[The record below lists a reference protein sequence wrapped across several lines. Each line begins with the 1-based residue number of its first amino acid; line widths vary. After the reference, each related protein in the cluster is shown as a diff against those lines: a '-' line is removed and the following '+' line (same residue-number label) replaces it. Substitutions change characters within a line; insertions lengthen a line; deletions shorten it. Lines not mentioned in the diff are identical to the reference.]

1 MDLSRFRALIPGVKE
16 HDESFNK
23 MRMVQ
28 NALQGEGDL
37 SLSVPYG
44 EGTAIG
50 GVRESYKRLRVNQ
63 QLEPKEKAIRQRHI
77 GAAAG
82 LVGSMGA
89 NLYNMYKH
97 PSGAKSTSDYYKMV
111 KDNPLPLAGAV
122 ASSYGAYKA
131 TQLDPVSI
139 PLLAA
144 GSAAVIHGTQGLPTS
159 YRVAA
164 TIGATAP
171 GFLAGMAKAHQEGN
185 DLELVKE
192 IIADHDTP
200 ALDRLK
206 ELAVVHNAKGLERT
220 FPILSYAKGKEQLR
234 GHVEGQQATDPAT
247 YHLESHVK
255 AKYVQQMHNDL
266 LGRLAAEFEQKN
278 GRSPSPKEFN
288 KLELEVERK
297 LFP

>member
-1 MDLSRFRALIPGVKE
+1 MLSRFRALIPGVKE

-23 MRMVQ
+23 MKSLQ
-28 NALQGEGDL
+28 SALQGEGDL
-37 SLSVPYG
+37 NVSIPYG
-44 EGTAIG
+44 EGTAVG
-50 GVRESYKRLRVNQ
+50 GVRESVKRLRSNKK
-63 QLEPKEKAIRQRHI
+63 LDDAEILARQRHV
-77 GAAAG
+77 ASAAG
-82 LVGSMGA
+82 LATSMGA

-97 PSGAKSTSDYYKMV
+97 PSGAKNTSDYYKMV
-111 KDNPLPLAGAV
+111 KDNPLPLAGSIV
-122 ASSYGAYKA
+122 SSYGAYKA
-131 TQLDPVSI
+131 TQLDPVAI

-144 GSAAVIHGTQGLPTS
+144 GSAAVIHGTRGLPTS
-159 YRVAA
+159 YRAA
-164 TIGATAP
+164 AAIGATAP

-192 IIADHDTP
+192 IIADHSTS

-206 ELAVVHNAKGLERT
+206 ELAVIHNAKGLERT

-234 GHVEGQQATDPAT
+234 SHVEGAQATDPAT
-247 YHLESHVK
+247 YHLDSHVK
-255 AKYVQQMHNDL
+255 ARYLEQMHNDL

-288 KLELEVERK
+288 QIELEVERK